1 VYTSD
6 LDISPRLHNIE
17 YDFLI
22 YGIEFGEYLASGG
35 ITCSISSFER
45 QSDASFP
52 LRGKITGGYITS
64 ALAKTQAHERG
75 YDEAILLNSQG
86 KVSEWSAMN
95 LFIVRNGKIVTPG
108 VSQDILEGITR
119 DSVIQ
124 LAKYLWYEVEERQI
138 DQSELFIADEVFLS
152 GTAAKLTPI
161 TKIEQYFLPEEKPV
175 YTKLKALFDRVVL
188 GEESEFE
195 DWVTR
200 ISI

>member
-1 VYTSD
+1 MKFRSIPRSQSFHCNSCSPLWNGSFWRNARYRILLFRLENHAKRLSASAKFLGYDIKDDYIAGKIVEFVQKNAPKTGFYIRPLVYTSD

-86 KVSEWSAMN
+86 KVSE
-95 LFIVRNGKIVTPG
+95 
-108 VSQDILEGITR
+108 
-119 DSVIQ
+119 
-124 LAKYLWYEVEERQI
+124 
-138 DQSELFIADEVFLS
+138 
-152 GTAAKLTPI
+152 
-161 TKIEQYFLPEEKPV
+161 
-175 YTKLKALFDRVVL
+175 
-188 GEESEFE
+188 
-195 DWVTR
+195 
-200 ISI
+200 